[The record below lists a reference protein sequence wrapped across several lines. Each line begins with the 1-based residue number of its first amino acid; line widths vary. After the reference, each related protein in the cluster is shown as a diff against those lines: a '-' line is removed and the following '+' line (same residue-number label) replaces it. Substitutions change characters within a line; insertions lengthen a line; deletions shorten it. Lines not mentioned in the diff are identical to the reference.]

1 MSTSTKPVLVKTASG
16 RPAEVSDELLA
27 SLRDPLTSRRIS
39 AGIALFQRQARMVER
54 IDPRQP
60 NAARLTALLAAWVD
74 AGFADPELVR
84 RVLARFTRE
93 TRAHLRLAD
102 YMHLRLAEGVLRS
115 EERGG
120 GR

>member
-27 SLRDPLTSRRIS
+27 SLRDHLTSRRIS
-39 AGIALFQRQARMVER
+39 AGIALFQRHARMVER

-74 AGFADPELVR
+74 AGFADPVSFR
-84 RVLARFTRE
+84 RPTASRFDEDRFGRGTHTR
-93 TRAHLRLAD
+93 
-102 YMHLRLAEGVLRS
+102 
-115 EERGG
+115 
-120 GR
+120 